1 MKDQQQHCEPVCFRE
16 NLFSKFEASSTY
28 DFQAFKVKKGYGP
41 SNQVELLIDEFT
53 KVEKAEIQ
61 LKVRDFSF
69 TISQILRGE
78 AERGRFIK
86 LKAKVVRI
94 EDPVT
99 VGIYPDNK
107 KKREILLADSTGH
120 INLVMW
126 RERAES
132 ITFKEGDVLIL
143 ESMVLS
149 KFNDVVSITTTFE
162 SSIIKVDE
170 DISTCPAPKAPKKSN
185 IVSLVAPVTAVKQF
199 VCTYKCINCK
209 IDVDPE
215 GNSGQ
220 MLKSTTRSAMFLKQ
234 AAQANNRLKT
244 YI

>member
-1 MKDQQQHCEPVCFRE
+1 M
-16 NLFSKFEASSTY
+16 
-28 DFQAFKVKKGYGP
+28 KKGYGS

-61 LKVRDFSF
+61 LKVSDFSF

-120 INLVMW
+120 INLV
-126 RERAES
+126 
-132 ITFKEGDVLIL
+132 K
-143 ESMVLS
+143 
-149 KFNDVVSITTTFE
+149 
-162 SSIIKVDE
+162 
-170 DISTCPAPKAPKKSN
+170 
-185 IVSLVAPVTAVKQF
+185 PVTAVCMHIQ
-199 VCTYKCINCK
+199 V
-209 IDVDPE
+209 
-215 GNSGQ
+215 
-220 MLKSTTRSAMFLKQ
+220 R
-234 AAQANNRLKT
+234 
-244 YI
+244 